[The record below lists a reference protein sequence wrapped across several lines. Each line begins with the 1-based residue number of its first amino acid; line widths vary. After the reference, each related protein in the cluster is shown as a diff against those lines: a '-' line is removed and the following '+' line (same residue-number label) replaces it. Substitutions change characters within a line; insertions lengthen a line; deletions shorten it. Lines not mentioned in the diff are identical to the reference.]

1 MASERVSRVGY
12 SAAGQLQQLARDS
25 DSPEREWHERGGIRK
40 VVIRRVPAMVGAKTR
55 PTLAGGFG
63 LAGGRDLMTGRSMVI
78 GDDEDD
84 LGPYASPPCFLHE
97 LDEAYLGFPR
107 PSVPQSAERR
117 SCRRLL
123 SERPLPPYAYL
134 PGRFPHPVRDP
145 RGHSYQ
151 PALGSPSMGATDPNA
166 FLWGMDLFN
175 HGYYWE
181 AHEAWEALWRTA
193 GRETAERN
201 LLQDLILLAAMGVK
215 LRECKLE
222 AARRHGKRA
231 ASFLGQVAGASA
243 GNLLKLLGLSPACLA
258 ARAENAVAQVGTAAD
273 LSIVFNF
280 ELGRSRST

>member
-1 MASERVSRVGY
+1 M
-12 SAAGQLQQLARDS
+12 ARDS
-25 DSPEREWHERGGIRK
+25 DSPERERHEHGGIRK
-40 VVIRRVPAMVGAKTR
+40 VALRRVPAMVGAKTP
-55 PTLAGGFG
+55 PTLAGSFG

-134 PGRFPHPVRDP
+134 PGRFPHPVRDA

-151 PALGSPSMGATDPNA
+151 PALGSQSMEADPNA
-166 FLWGMDLFN
+166 FMWGMDLFN
-175 HGYYWE
+175 QGYYWE
-181 AHEAWEALWRTA
+181 AHEAWEAMWRTA

-201 LLQDLILLAAMGVK
+201 LLQGLILLAAMGVK

-231 ASFLGQVAGASA
+231 ASFLGHVASA
-243 GNLLKLLGLSPACLA
+243 PVGNLVKLLGLSPDCLA
-258 ARAENAVAQVGTAAD
+258 SHAEKAVSQVGTATD
-273 LSIVFNF
+273 PSIAFAFV
-280 ELGRSRST
+280 LGRSRST